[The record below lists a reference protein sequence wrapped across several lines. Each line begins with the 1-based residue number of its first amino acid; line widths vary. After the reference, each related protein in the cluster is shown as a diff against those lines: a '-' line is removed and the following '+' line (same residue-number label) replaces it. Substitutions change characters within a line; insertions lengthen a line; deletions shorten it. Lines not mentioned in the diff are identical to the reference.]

1 MREWEDSHYK
11 MTRAILLKGEI
22 IMQAFMSNPD

>member
-11 MTRAILLKGEI
+11 MTRAILLKSEI
-22 IMQAFMSNPD
+22 IMQACMSNPD